1 MAAKEILMA
10 HLRKIRLKWQPGYGI
25 KTCKGHKP
33 HRADLK
39 LIATLSGSTMMA
51 LKAVKID
58 ELKPEEYGALMERS
72 QMDISSVYQRVRDI
86 ILAVRD
92 NGEEVFLDYY
102 REHLNPGPCSQDLE
116 VGKGEVEEAYKSVDS
131 KLIDALRLAARHITA
146 FHQAQM
152 EHEMWVMEVADGI
165 LAGRMTSPLHRI
177 GAYIPG
183 GRAPYSSSVLMTL
196 LPAKVAGVK
205 EVLIC
210 TPPGESMTIHPTILV
225 AADIAG
231 PVRIFKVGGPW
242 AIASMAYGTRSI
254 PKVDKIVGPGNK
266 YVTAAKIMVFGE
278 VDIDSPAGPSE
289 GMVLADHTG
298 NADFIA
304 IDLLSQ
310 AEHDP
315 DSATVLVTTSEDL
328 ACKVSAMINNALPQL
343 PRKEIVNS
351 SMGRHSYILIAKNME
366 QAIAFVNDYAPEH
379 LEIMT
384 EDPFA
389 VLKKIRNAGS
399 IFMGLFS
406 PIAAGDYASGTN
418 HVLPTGRK
426 ARIFSGLS
434 VDEFLKKPTFQY
446 VSKEGL
452 SLLKEA
458 VVTLANAEGLPLHA
472 RAVLERFK

>member
-1 MAAKEILMA
+1 MA
-10 HLRKIRLKWQPGYGI
+10 P
-25 KTCKGHKP
+25 KP
-33 HRADLK
+33 VR
-39 LIATLSGSTMMA
+39 
-51 LKAVKID
+51 ID
-58 ELKPEEYGALMERS
+58 ELRPEEYEALMERS
-72 QMDISSVYQRVRDI
+72 QVDISSLYERVRDI
-86 ILAVRD
+86 ILAVKD

-102 REHLNPGPCSQDLE
+102 GKHLKPGLGLQDLE
-116 VGKGEVEEAYKSVDS
+116 VGKDEVEEAYKSLDS
-131 KLIDALRLAARHITA
+131 KVIDALRLAARHITT

-152 EHEMWVMEVADGI
+152 EKEMWIMEVDDGI
-165 LAGRMTSPLHRI
+165 LAGRMTTPLHRV

-183 GRAPYSSSVLMTL
+183 GRAPYPSSVLMTL

-205 EVLIC
+205 EILIC
-210 TPPGESMTIHPTILV
+210 TPPGESMTIHPAILV

-231 PVRIFKVGGPW
+231 PARIFKVGGPW

-266 YVTAAKIMVFGE
+266 YVTAAKVMVFGE

-315 DSATVLVTTSEDL
+315 DSATVLVTISEEL
-328 ACKVSAMINNALPQL
+328 ACKVSAILDKALPHL
-343 PRKEIVNS
+343 PCKEIVSS
-351 SMGRHSYILIAKNME
+351 SMGRYSHILVAKDMD

-384 EDPFA
+384 EDPFS
-389 VLKKIRNAGS
+389 VLTKIKNAGS
-399 IFMGLFS
+399 IFMGPFS

-418 HVLPTGRK
+418 HVLPTGQK

-434 VDEFLKKPTFQY
+434 VDDFLKKPTFQY
-446 VSKEGL
+446 VSRDGL
-452 SLLKEA
+452 LLLKET
-458 VVTLANAEGLPLHA
+458 VVTLANAEGLTLHA

>member
-1 MAAKEILMA
+1 MTP
-10 HLRKIRLKWQPGYGI
+10 QPV
-25 KTCKGHKP
+25 
-33 HRADLK
+33 R
-39 LIATLSGSTMMA
+39 
-51 LKAVKID
+51 ID
-58 ELKPEEYGALMERS
+58 ELRPEEYEALMERS
-72 QMDISSVYQRVRDI
+72 QVDISSVYERVRDI
-86 ILAVRD
+86 ILVVKD

-102 REHLNPGPCSQDLE
+102 RKHLKPDLGVQDLE
-116 VGKGEVEEAYKSVDS
+116 VGKDEVEEAYKSLDS
-131 KLIDALRLAARHITA
+131 KVIDALQLAARHITI

-152 EHEMWVMEVADGI
+152 EKEMWVMEVADGI
-165 LAGRMTSPLHRI
+165 LAGRMTTPLNRV
-177 GAYIPG
+177 GAYVPG
-183 GRAPYSSSVLMTL
+183 GKAPYPSSVLMTL

-205 EVLIC
+205 EAIIC
-210 TPPGESMTIHPTILV
+210 TPPGESMTIHPAILV

-231 PVRIFKVGGPW
+231 PARIFKVGGPW

-266 YVTAAKIMVFGE
+266 YVTAAKVMVFGE

-304 IDLLSQ
+304 VDLLSQ

-315 DSATVLVTTSEDL
+315 DSATVLVSTSEDL
-328 ACKVSAMINNALPQL
+328 ARKVSATFNKALTQLL
-343 PRKEIVNS
+343 PRTEIVSS
-351 SMGRHSYILIAKNME
+351 SMERYAHILVAKDMD

-389 VLKKIRNAGS
+389 VLKRIRNAGS
-399 IFMGLFS
+399 IFIGPFS

-418 HVLPTGRK
+418 HVLPTGQK

-446 VSKEGL
+446 VSKDGL
-452 SLLKEA
+452 SLLKEV
-458 VVTLANAEGLPLHA
+458 VVTLATAEGLTLHA